1 MSTPHRIAV
10 AGRKGGVG
18 KTTISC
24 GLASVFAAQKKR
36 VLVVDLDPQS
46 NVAFA
51 LGGDPTQPGT
61 AELLMGKH
69 LSPLTINDY
78 LDALP
83 GGPELGS
90 QAIQSTHAED
100 LADAVADLSYD
111 VLIFDCP
118 PGNEHLERLALFA
131 AQSVL
136 IVANAHPMA
145 IMGAG
150 RVHSELTASKEKG
163 RKSARRWAIV
173 QSLIDKR
180 RKLDKNL
187 EMVLKD
193 LYPGIEHLIVHQDT
207 EMANATANQTPIM
220 EYAPNCRGAKDLQ
233 VIASWGSYGE
243 KYAQL
248 ECRPE
253 NHQ

>member
-1 MSTPHRIAV
+1 MNVPRIAV

-24 GLASVFAAQKKR
+24 GIASVFASQNKR

-46 NVAFA
+46 NAAFA

-61 AELLMGKH
+61 AELLMGKK
-69 LSPLTINDY
+69 PNPIKINKY
-78 LDALP
+78 LDVLP
-83 GGPELGS
+83 GGSELGNHNVQTAHS
-90 QAIQSTHAED
+90 ED
-100 LADAVADLSYD
+100 LADALHDFKYD
-111 VLIFDCP
+111 AIIFDCP

-131 AQSVL
+131 ASSTL

-145 IMGAG
+145 VVGAG
-150 RVHSELTASKEKG
+150 RVYNELASSKEKG
-163 RKSARRWAIV
+163 RKIAGRWAIV

-187 EMVLKD
+187 EAVLAD
-193 LYPGIEHLIVHQDT
+193 LYPEVEHLVVHQDT

-220 EYAPNCRGAKDLQ
+220 EYAPNCRGAKDLLE
-233 VIASWGSYGE
+233 IANWGCHGE
-243 KYAQL
+243 KK
-248 ECRPE
+248 
-253 NHQ
+253 

>member
-1 MSTPHRIAV
+1 MQGKKPSKEDKFMISPHRIAV

-24 GLASVFAAQKKR
+24 GISSVYAYQKQR
-36 VLVVDLDPQS
+36 VLVIDLDPQS

-51 LGGDPTQPGT
+51 LGADPTKPGT
-61 AELLMGKH
+61 AELLMGKKP
-69 LSPLTINDY
+69 SPLVINDY
-78 LDALP
+78 LEVLP
-83 GGPELGS
+83 GGAELGS
-90 QAIQSTHAED
+90 QAIQSAHAED
-100 LADAVADLSYD
+100 LADAVRDLPYD
-111 VLIFDCP
+111 VLVFDCP

-150 RVHSELTASKEKG
+150 RVHSELSASKRKG
-163 RKSARRWAIV
+163 RNSAERWSIV

-187 EMVLKD
+187 EEVLKD
-193 LYPGIEHLIVHQDT
+193 LYPDIEHLIVHQDT

-220 EYAPNCRGAKDLQ
+220 EYAPNCRGAKDLLD
-233 VIASWGSYGE
+233 IAKWGQHG
-243 KYAQL
+243 
-248 ECRPE
+248 
-253 NHQ
+253 

>member
-1 MSTPHRIAV
+1 MSVTRIAV

-24 GLASVFAAQKKR
+24 GIASVFAHQKKR
-36 VLVVDLDPQS
+36 VLVLDLDPQS
-46 NVAFA
+46 NAAFA

-61 AELLMGKH
+61 AELLLGQNPK
-69 LSPLTINDY
+69 PLIINDY
-78 LDALP
+78 LSVLP
-83 GGPELGS
+83 GGVELGS
-90 QAIQSTHAED
+90 QGIQSCYAED
-100 LADAVADLSYD
+100 LADAVSPLPYEI
-111 VLIFDCP
+111 LIFDCP

-150 RVHSELTASKEKG
+150 RVHGELTTSQKKG
-163 RKSARRWAIV
+163 RNSASRWAIV

-187 EMVLKD
+187 ELVLKD
-193 LYPGIEHLIVHQDT
+193 LFPALEHLIVHQDT
-207 EMANATANQTPIM
+207 EMANATANQIPIM
-220 EYAPNCRGAKDLQ
+220 EHAPNCRGARDLQ
-233 VIASWGSYGE
+233 VIANWGTHG
-243 KYAQL
+243 
-248 ECRPE
+248 
-253 NHQ
+253 

>member
-1 MSTPHRIAV
+1 MSVTRIAV

-24 GLASVFAAQKKR
+24 GISSVYAHQKQH
-36 VLVVDLDPQS
+36 VLVIDLDPQS

-51 LGGDPTQPGT
+51 LGGDPTKPGT
-61 AELLMGKH
+61 AELLMGKNPKPLVIDEY
-69 LSPLTINDY
+69 LSV
-78 LDALP
+78 LP
-83 GGPELGS
+83 GGAELGS
-90 QAIQSTHAED
+90 QAIQSAHAED
-100 LADAVADLSYD
+100 LADAVRELPYD
-111 VLIFDCP
+111 VMVFDCP

-150 RVHSELTASKEKG
+150 RVHSELASSKKKG
-163 RKSARRWAIV
+163 RNSAGRWAIV

-187 EMVLKD
+187 EAVLQD
-193 LYPGIEHLIVHQDT
+193 LYPDLENLIVRQDID
-207 EMANATANQTPIM
+207 MANATANQTPIM
-220 EYAPNCRGAKDLQ
+220 KFAPNCRGAKDLQ
-233 VIASWGSYGE
+233 IIAAWGQHG
-243 KYAQL
+243 
-248 ECRPE
+248 
-253 NHQ
+253 

>member
-1 MSTPHRIAV
+1 MTAPHRIAV

-46 NVAFA
+46 NAAFA

-69 LSPLTINDY
+69 LSPLTINGY
-78 LDALP
+78 LDVLP

-90 QAIQSTHAED
+90 QAVQSTHAED
-100 LADAVADLSYD
+100 LADAVADLPYD

-136 IVANAHPMA
+136 IVANAHPLA

-150 RVHSELTASKEKG
+150 RVHSELTASQKKG
-163 RKSARRWAIV
+163 RKSAGRWAIV

-180 RKLDKNL
+180 RRLDKNL
-187 EMVLKD
+187 EMVLRD

-233 VIASWGSYGE
+233 AIANWGSYG
-243 KYAQL
+243 
-248 ECRPE
+248 
-253 NHQ
+253 